1 MNKEQEEKKNTSV
14 VHWIFSKKE
23 HKAKIKLKQQ
33 QQQQQQ
39 QTNKKQNKTNNLLW
53 PKRCSQLS
61 NNPRAKWSSLR

>member
-39 QTNKKQNKTNNLLW
+39 QTNKQKICTKI
-53 PKRCSQLS
+53 
-61 NNPRAKWSSLR
+61 